1 MTTVTVL
8 LEDELINRLEQF
20 TEKRHLTRD
29 QVIRT
34 ALKSYLTSDESV
46 LEADP
51 LVGLFDFG
59 DSDFAE
65 NSESI
70 LNPAASLL

>member
-51 LVGLFDFG
+51 LVSQRTRNLFLTQQQVCFDFT
-59 DSDFAE
+59 
-65 NSESI
+65 
-70 LNPAASLL
+70 